1 MNEKIYFLPDD
12 DREYSFDEINALI
25 LDGSIRKN
33 SLIWEQSLP
42 DWTRI
47 AEHPDFI
54 EIFIEYYRLADE
66 KIKQV
71 LGTDDETVQKR
82 EMLKMLDDVSDEKLI
97 APQEKRHH
105 LLKWIFLGI
114 IIILTPVII
123 FSAMN
128 FFKKTEAPQVVQTQP
143 VIEDI
148 NIDDVRF
155 GSGVMKI
162 DSIKGITVKKVEK
175 AQEDEILKEILLEIK
190 KEAEAEQAAAAAAE
204 TQPEKKPAGLF
215 DKVSDEEL
223 NAFRSSFI
231 KKVASKNVASTIVST
246 ENKTTLDSEELTSK
260 QINETINK
268 NSATIKY
275 CYDRALKNNDGI
287 SGKMEITI
295 HIMGDGSVAKVVT
308 ETSKFKG
315 TEMDRCVKE
324 QIKKK
329 WVFPKFNG
337 TLSTVTIPFIL
348 SAQ

>member
-42 DWTRI
+42 DWVRV

-54 EIFIEYYRLADE
+54 EIFLEHYRIADE

-82 EMLKMLDDVSDEKLI
+82 EMLKMLDDASVENHTVSQPKS
-97 APQEKRHH
+97 HH
-105 LLKWIFLGI
+105 ILKWIAIGI
-114 IIILTPVII
+114 GIVLLPVIV
-123 FSAMN
+123 FSIMGL
-128 FFKKTEAPQVVQTQP
+128 FKKETPQKAAQKQP

-148 NIDDVRF
+148 NLEDVRF

-162 DSIKGITVKKVEK
+162 DSVKGIVIKKVERSV
-175 AQEDEILKEILLEIK
+175 EDTILKEMLLEIK
-190 KEAEAEQAAAAAAE
+190 KENEAEQAAESAKE
-204 TQPEKKPAGLF
+204 TQPEKKSAGLF

-223 NAFRSSFI
+223 DAFRNSFM
-231 KKVASKNVASTIVST
+231 KKTGSKNVSAKVST
-246 ENKTTLDSEELTSK
+246 ESKLAQNSEELTQD
-260 QINETINK
+260 QINETIK
-268 NSATIKY
+268 NYSGTIKF
-275 CYDRALKNNDGI
+275 CYDKALKNNDGI

-295 HIMGDGSVAKVVT
+295 HIMGNGSVAKVVN
-308 ETSKFKG
+308 ETPKFKG
-315 TEMDRCVKE
+315 TEMDRCVTE

-329 WVFPKFNG
+329 WLFPKFNG